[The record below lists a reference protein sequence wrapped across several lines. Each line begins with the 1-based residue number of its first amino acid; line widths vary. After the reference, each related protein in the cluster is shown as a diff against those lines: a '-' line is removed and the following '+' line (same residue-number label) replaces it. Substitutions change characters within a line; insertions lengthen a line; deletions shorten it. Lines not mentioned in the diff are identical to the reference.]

1 VPSLWAQA
9 APGLGSHDHFEA
21 GIFADYYNL
30 GRPSPH
36 INFVGLG
43 GRAGF
48 NVSPR
53 VQIEGEMAYDFK
65 RSFTSVFSNGASLQ
79 LVNTNLRSLHGLFGP
94 KFETQGPVRFFA
106 TFKTGFVNFGT
117 SDQTALAGFK
127 GALGKVTRGGTSVA
141 LYPGAGVEGFLGPV
155 GLRLDVGD
163 EMYFD
168 NGTHHNLRV
177 SFGPHLRF

>member
-1 VPSLWAQA
+1 
-9 APGLGSHDHFEA
+9 
-21 GIFADYYNL
+21 
-30 GRPSPH
+30 
-36 INFVGLG
+36 
-43 GRAGF
+43 
-48 NVSPR
+48 
-53 VQIEGEMAYDFK
+53 
-65 RSFTSVFSNGASLQ
+65 
-79 LVNTNLRSLHGLFGP
+79 
-94 KFETQGPVRFFA
+94 VRFFA